1 MSTVPANPMPES
13 LVEGRYRLLDVI
25 GEGGMATVYRAFD
38 LRLQRP
44 RAVKVL
50 SPSLALRP
58 SLRKRFLAEAQTM
71 ANLEESRVVRIF
83 DTGEDGDRVY
93 IVMELIEGG
102 SLLDR
107 VRDFGPLPPR
117 MAADATIQIC
127 ESLQAAH
134 DAGVIHRDIKPHNI
148 LLTRTGE
155 IRVTDF
161 GIAQVQTENDDGLT
175 RTGAV
180 MGTWGFMAP
189 EQKTN
194 AKQVDVRADVYSVGA
209 TLWSL
214 LRGETP
220 PELFMAETEPGMLAD
235 VPEELA
241 EVIKRATRYRREDR
255 YLSARAMAESL
266 RALVSMLPEDPEITV
281 PLVGHTLERPGKP
294 MDTMQQFASE
304 VITGEHDAL
313 GTMVPDVGELS
324 DAADAG
330 SPSPAT
336 DEPAAAPRVDA
347 RPVAPRPPPEGPPRP
362 ALAGDT
368 FSSEAPRSAIPWV
381 LATGA
386 MLVALALTVA
396 GVGYLIFTTPDAE
409 TAPITP
415 PLTDLTTEP
424 KPAAVVTPVQ
434 PVAPVAPDQVVPG
447 LAVQGADPVLP
458 VPPGG
463 APVNGT
469 NPDAQRPADGKPKQ
483 GTPQGVA
490 PLNGTAVTPPEA
502 VTPTVT
508 EPAPTRKPSL
518 SHATPGGAKVGDVI
532 PFAVTLP
539 DAGWTVKLYYRPA
552 AGGAFDEKPMKGT
565 GGTYATSVKATDA
578 MAGGVAYF
586 ISAAKGD
593 ATLKEGSY
601 AAPKTVAVT
610 P

>member
-1 MSTVPANPMPES
+1 MPTATPATPNHES
-13 LVEGRYRLLDVI
+13 LAEGRFRLLEVI

-44 RAVKVL
+44 RAVKIL
-50 SPSLALRP
+50 SPALAQRPALR
-58 SLRKRFLAEAQTM
+58 RRFLAEAQTM

-117 MAADATIQIC
+117 MAAEATIQIC

-161 GIAQVQTENDDGLT
+161 GIAQVQTDSGDGMT
-175 RTGAV
+175 RTGAI

-220 PELFMAETEPGMLAD
+220 PELFMAEAEPGMLAD
-235 VPEELA
+235 LPEELA

-266 RALVSMLPEDPEITV
+266 RALVSMLPDDPELTV
-281 PLVGHTLERPGKP
+281 PLVGHTLERQGKP

-304 VITGEHDAL
+304 VQSSPGDNVTHDPV
-313 GTMVPDVGELS
+313 GTMVPDVGEGPAEAIV
-324 DAADAG
+324 AA
-330 SPSPAT
+330 PIVVSPAASRGT
-336 DEPAAAPRVDA
+336 Q
-347 RPVAPRPPPEGPPRP
+347 PVLSSRTN
-362 ALAGDT
+362 DT
-368 FSSEAPRSAIPWV
+368 LSKDPPRSAIPWV
-381 LATGA
+381 LAA
-386 MLVALALTVA
+386 AAVFFALVVTAL
-396 GVGYLIFTTPDAE
+396 GVGYLIL
-409 TAPITP
+409 TAPGTVAP
-415 PLTDLTTEP
+415 TEP
-424 KPAAVVTPVQ
+424 VAVVTP
-434 PVAPVAPDQVVPG
+434 PVVVVPVADPVIADPVIAVPVVATEPVPVVSSPVSGTGPSTSTSTSTRAPTNGKTVKTPVVVATPETAPEAPVA
-447 LAVQGADPVLP
+447 
-458 VPPGG
+458 
-463 APVNGT
+463 
-469 NPDAQRPADGKPKQ
+469 
-483 GTPQGVA
+483 
-490 PLNGTAVTPPEA
+490 
-502 VTPTVT
+502 PTVT
-508 EPAPTRKPSL
+508 EPPPTKKTGL
-518 SHATPGGAKVGDVI
+518 DHASPGPAKVGDAI
-532 PFAVTLP
+532 PFSVTLP

-552 AGGAFDEKPMKGT
+552 SGGAFDANPMKGA
-565 GGTYATSVKATDA
+565 GGTYTTSVKATDA

-586 ISAAKGD
+586 ISATKGD
-593 ATLKEGSY
+593 VTLKEGS
-601 AAPKTVAVT
+601 ATSPRKVAVT

>member
-1 MSTVPANPMPES
+1 MPTATPATPNHES
-13 LVEGRYRLLDVI
+13 LAEGRFRLLEVI

-50 SPSLALRP
+50 SPALAQRP
-58 SLRKRFLAEAQTM
+58 ALRKRFLAEAQTM

-117 MAADATIQIC
+117 MAAEATIQIC

-161 GIAQVQTENDDGLT
+161 GIAQVQTDSGDGMT
-175 RTGAV
+175 RTGAI

-220 PELFMAETEPGMLAD
+220 PELFMAEAEPGMLAD
-235 VPEELA
+235 LPEELA

-266 RALVSMLPEDPEITV
+266 RALVSMLPDDPELTV
-281 PLVGHTLERPGKP
+281 PLVGHTLERQGKP

-304 VITGEHDAL
+304 VQSSPGDNVTHDPV
-313 GTMVPDVGELS
+313 GTMVPDVGEGPAEAIV
-324 DAADAG
+324 AA
-330 SPSPAT
+330 PIVVSPA
-336 DEPAAAPRVDA
+336 ASRNAQ
-347 RPVAPRPPPEGPPRP
+347 PVLSSRTN
-362 ALAGDT
+362 DT
-368 FSSEAPRSAIPWV
+368 LSKDPPRSALPWV
-381 LATGA
+381 LAA
-386 MLVALALTVA
+386 AAVFFALVVTAL
-396 GVGYLIFTTPDAE
+396 GVGYLIV
-409 TAPITP
+409 TAPGAVP
-415 PLTDLTTEP
+415 PPEP
-424 KPAAVVTPVQ
+424 IAVVTPPEV
-434 PVAPVAPDQVVPG
+434 VVP
-447 LAVQGADPVLP
+447 VPDPVVADPVP
-458 VPPGG
+458 VVATEPVAVVS
-463 APVNGT
+463 APVSGTGTSTKASTNGKT
-469 NPDAQRPADGKPKQ
+469 VKTAAVVVT
-483 GTPQGVA
+483 TPE
-490 PLNGTAVTPPEA
+490 PPPEA
-502 VTPTVT
+502 PVTPTAT
-508 EPAPTRKPSL
+508 EPTPTKKTGLDHTS
-518 SHATPGGAKVGDVI
+518 PGPAKVGDAI
-532 PFAVTLP
+532 PFSVTLP
-539 DAGWTVKLYYRPA
+539 DAGWAVKLYYRPA
-552 AGGAFDEKPMKGT
+552 SGGAFDANPMKGA
-565 GGTYATSVKATDA
+565 GGTYTTSVKATEA

-586 ISAAKGD
+586 ISATKGD
-593 ATLKEGSY
+593 VTLKEGS
-601 AAPKTVAVT
+601 ATSPRKVAVA